1 VIGLVA
7 RAECAPGVPLAS
19 PIDGGDRHRPGA
31 EIGYNE
37 SWSGGGPFALLGR
50 PREGGS
56 RVWLAESMIK
66 APGVLCV
73 VLVVAASVGGAAGHA
88 GEVALDA
95 GAGRACPRVVQ
106 PGDLPATSAS
116 RYDQDVIVYTA
127 NQGWLSRIYVLGMDG
142 AVINFFEYDFYI
154 FSDVEVVDNEVYV
167 TEWIAP
173 RVYKV
178 DIETGNL
185 EVVIDDWSLTY
196 LYDLAWDG
204 DYFYAKEWSLNRYE
218 LDGTWAGSAS
228 LPETVRGSAW
238 DGTCYWTLNS
248 DGEIRC
254 WDLSAWPAVTEI
266 PENAFAPAS
275 SACRGLWFDGEYFW
289 TAESIEDNLGQI
301 YQFDKAGAIIDQ
313 WREPAF
319 RGYAAC
325 VIAARV
331 PADLNGD
338 GCVDQADL
346 GILLADWGCSSGDCP
361 GDCDNDDDTDQADL
375 GILLAHWGDGC

>member
-1 VIGLVA
+1 V
-7 RAECAPGVPLAS
+7 R
-19 PIDGGDRHRPGA
+19 
-31 EIGYNE
+31 
-37 SWSGGGPFALLGR
+37 
-50 PREGGS
+50 
-56 RVWLAESMIK
+56 LAEPAIRTL
-66 APGVLCV
+66 GVLCV
-73 VLVVAASVGGAAGHA
+73 VLVGARSVSGAAGD
-88 GEVALDA
+88 VAEAVLDA
-95 GAGRACPRVVQ
+95 DAGHTVPRVVQ
-106 PGDLPATSAS
+106 PADLLATSAS

-127 NQGWLSRIYVLGMDG
+127 SQSWLSRIYVLGMDG
-142 AVINFFEYDFYI
+142 SIINFFQYDFYI
-154 FSDVEVVDNEVYV
+154 FSDVEVVDDEVYV

-238 DGTCYWTLNS
+238 DGTYYWTLNS

-254 WDLSAWPAVTEI
+254 WDLSAWPTITEI
-266 PENAFAPAS
+266 PENAFVPPS

-289 TAESIEDNLGQI
+289 TAESIEDTLGHI
-301 YQFDKAGAIIDQ
+301 YQFDNTGTIVNQ

-325 VIAARV
+325 VIAANV
-331 PADLNGD
+331 PGDLNGD

-346 GILLADWGCSSGDCP
+346 GILLADWGCG
-361 GDCDNDDDTDQADL
+361 T
-375 GILLAHWGDGC
+375 